1 LENYSSDFWIEFNKE
16 YLSYVYAKLL
26 PMRKYLSD
34 YYKLNNDEFVEY
46 SNSIESELY
55 QGIKKDFSKKVKDIS
70 NIVIDLFKKDFWFDK
85 GNQRNWNKIEEDD
98 IDNLFKQVRSK
109 YNDLFENLRY
119 LKIMRSPLKRK
130 YFLI

>member
-1 LENYSSDFWIEFNKE
+1 
-16 YLSYVYAKLL
+16 
-26 PMRKYLSD
+26 MRKYLAD
-34 YYKLNNDEFVEY
+34 YYNLNNDEFIEY

-70 NIVIDLFKKDFWFDK
+70 NIVVDLFKKDFWFDN

-119 LKIMRSPLKRK
+119 LKIIRSPLKRK
-130 YFLI
+130 QH

>member
-1 LENYSSDFWIEFNKE
+1 
-16 YLSYVYAKLL
+16 
-26 PMRKYLSD
+26 MRKYLSD